1 MLNKSSGK
9 PLERLGTS
17 RVTFTF
23 DDSSLAF
30 RPFTAIHCSSL
41 HEEEV
46 TVEKERFHFLPDELR
61 TAYQWHRRQCS
72 MYVLF
77 RRCSH
82 GPLKERDESREGAAV
97 NYIEWR
103 AMSSVME
110 HCGSPRIWNEGN
122 RRGGKHCVVFGINES
137 ALTSCAISSCCGREE
152 GLKCRWK
159 IGSTLSESLFWLNLN
174 QNIWLSSNTK
184 ENKICLVVQKKVIYA

>member
-61 TAYQWHRRQCS
+61 TAYQAQETVFHVCIIQTLFSWPTQRERWEPRRSSSELHRVESDVICNGTLWISTDMEWGKQKGRETLCGLWHKWICLNILCHFQ
-72 MYVLF
+72 L
-77 RRCSH
+77 
-82 GPLKERDESREGAAV
+82 LWK
-97 NYIEWR
+97 
-103 AMSSVME
+103 
-110 HCGSPRIWNEGN
+110 
-122 RRGGKHCVVFGINES
+122 RGGFKMQVEDWINTVRITFLIESQPEHMAKLKH
-137 ALTSCAISSCCGREE
+137 
-152 GLKCRWK
+152 
-159 IGSTLSESLFWLNLN
+159 
-174 QNIWLSSNTK
+174 
-184 ENKICLVVQKKVIYA
+184 

>member
-1 MLNKSSGK
+1 MLNKSSGE

-30 RPFTAIHCSSL
+30 RPFTAIQCSSVR
-41 HEEEV
+41 EEEV
-46 TVEKERFHFLPDELR
+46 TAEKERFHFLPDELR
-61 TAYQWHRRQCS
+61 TAYQWQRRKCS

-82 GPLKERDESREGAAV
+82 GPFKERDESWAGAAV

-122 RRGGKHCVVFGINES
+122 RRPRCT
-137 ALTSCAISSCCGREE
+137 LCGLWHKWICLNILCHFQLLWKE

-174 QNIWLSSNTK
+174 QNIWLSSNKK
-184 ENKICLVVQKKVIYA
+184 ENKICFGGPKKVIYT